1 MDRSPSPAPVVA
13 GDATLETAAATVAV
27 VGMGYVGLPTAIALA
42 DAGHPI
48 VALDTSAAR
57 LQSIR
62 DGDVELLDAEH
73 RALGAH
79 LEAHG
84 SGGRRFMLTDRPQDV
99 ATADVVIVCVPTPVD
114 ERRRPDLRPLRGACE
129 RIVAHA
135 RAGQTIVLTS
145 TTSVGTTRSLV
156 VEPLRRRG
164 LVAGTDVFVAFAPER
179 IDPGVRA
186 HAQQETPRVVGGVT
200 NECFLRAAAVLRHTC
215 SAVHSVSSP
224 EAAELCKLMENT
236 FRATNIALSFE
247 FAEAARHYGLDPIEA
262 IDAARTKPYGFLAHY
277 PSAGVGGHCIGVDP
291 HYLLEPLRAEGLHMP
306 VVTAALDQV
315 AKRPDRFTQR
325 VLRLVEAI
333 EAPRVLVVGA
343 CYKPGVADLR
353 ESAALEII
361 RDLDRAG
368 VHVDDHDPLAES
380 FELEERLW
388 MSVPAS
394 ARDYDV
400 AVLCMSHP
408 GQDLDW
414 LDEAPILLDATYRTR
429 LGRQRELI

>member
-1 MDRSPSPAPVVA
+1 MDRSPSPAAHVA
-13 GDATLETAAATVAV
+13 SDATLDNAAATVAV
-27 VGMGYVGLPTAIALA
+27 VGMGYVGLPTAIALRN
-42 DAGHPI
+42 AGHAI
-48 VALDTSAAR
+48 IALDTSAAR

-62 DGDVELLDAEH
+62 DGDVELLDDEH
-73 RALGAH
+73 RALAAH
-79 LEAHG
+79 LETDAA
-84 SGGRRFMLTDRPQDV
+84 GGAGFMLTEHAEDI
-99 ATADVVIVCVPTPVD
+99 AGADVIIVCVPTPVD
-114 ERRRPDLRPLRGACE
+114 ERRQPDLRPLRGACE

-145 TTSVGTTRSLV
+145 TTSVGTTRRLV
-156 VEPLRRRG
+156 VEPLGRRG

-200 NECFLRAAAVLRHTC
+200 NDCFLRAAAVLRHTC

-247 FAEAARHYGLDPIEA
+247 FADAAHHYGLDPIEA

-306 VVTAALDQV
+306 VLTAALDQV
-315 AKRPDRFTQR
+315 AKRPDRFTHR
-325 VLRLVEAI
+325 VLTLVENI
-333 EAPRVLVVGA
+333 EEPRVLVVGA

-368 VHVDDHDPLAES
+368 VHVDYHDPLAES
-380 FELEERLW
+380 FALDGRLW
-388 MSVPAS
+388 ISAPAS
-394 ARDYDV
+394 AEGYDV

-408 GQDLDW
+408 GQDLSW
-414 LDEAPILLDATYRTR
+414 LADAPIVLDGTYRNR